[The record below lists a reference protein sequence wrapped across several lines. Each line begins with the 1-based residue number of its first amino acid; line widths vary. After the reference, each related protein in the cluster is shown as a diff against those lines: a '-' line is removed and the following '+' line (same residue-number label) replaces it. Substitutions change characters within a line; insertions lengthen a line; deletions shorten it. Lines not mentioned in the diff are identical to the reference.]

1 VLVMQRG
8 ERSLS
13 ADTVFAQP
21 ALAMTPA
28 AERNAFVSMDGLF
41 LLGFGPRTA
50 RAAHELAAHLYPN
63 IDAGALTAKDADAA
77 RCDQ

>member
-1 VLVMQRG
+1 
-8 ERSLS
+8 
-13 ADTVFAQP
+13 
-21 ALAMTPA
+21 LAMTPA

-50 RAAHELAAHLYPN
+50 RAAHELAARLYPN

>member
-1 VLVMQRG
+1 
-8 ERSLS
+8 LS
-13 ADTVFAQP
+13 AETVFAQP

-28 AERNAFVSMDGLF
+28 AERKAFVSMDGLY

-50 RAAHELAAHLYPN
+50 RELAAHLYPD
-63 IDAGALTAKDADAA
+63 IGAFAAEQDADAA